1 MSFSSMV
8 QLVWSIGSTLSSKQQ
23 APVAAVVGDDLAR
36 ALDVPPT
43 NEVLSFFFLF
53 FSSLLTRKPEF

>member
-8 QLVWSIGSTLSSKQQ
+8 QLVWSIGSTLSSKQ
-23 APVAAVVGDDLAR
+23 ASVAAVVGDDLAR